1 MQKLFTGA
9 ALAAAV
15 SFAAVTPAGADT
27 TWTAIDRGE
36 SVASADGSHVL
47 VHQTDGNVVLYDGTK
62 AVWDTSTQSAETD
75 TFVLQDDGNLVLY
88 TEDGVPLWHSRTQSA
103 DAFARVQDD
112 GNVVIYGAEGPLWAS
127 RTPPAPESRNT
138 TASYPYGDWD
148 RLAECES
155 GGNWY
160 ANTGNGYSGGLQWSS
175 GSWSSFKDGDDPAS
189 AANASREQEIAAA
202 ERYKAYEQ
210 RQGRG
215 GYGPWPSCARKLG
228 LPR

>member
-1 MQKLFTGA
+1 MHKLFTGA
-9 ALAAAV
+9 VLAAAV
-15 SFAAVTPAGADT
+15 SFAAVTPAGAHT
-27 TWTAIDRGE
+27 NLTALDRGE

-47 VHQTDGNVVLYDGTK
+47 VHQDDGNVVLYGGGQ
-62 AVWDTSTQSAETD
+62 AVWDTSTRSDETD

-88 TEDGVPLWHSRTQSA
+88 TDDGVPLWHSKTQSS

-112 GNVVIYGAEGPLWAS
+112 GNVVVYGAEGPLWAS
-127 RTPPAPESRNT
+127 RTPPKAENT
-138 TASYPYGDWD
+138 ASSYPYGDWD

-155 GGNWY
+155 GGNWS
-160 ANTGNGYSGGLQWSS
+160 ANTGNGHSGGLQWSS
-175 GSWSSFKDGDDPAS
+175 GSWSSFKDGDDPGF
-189 AANASREQEIAAA
+189 AANATRDQEIAAA

-215 GYGPWPSCARKLG
+215 GYGPWPSCARQLG